1 MNCDNWSSMVFRTL
15 RDKTNEKEDED
26 VLAWS
31 QGGRMLYGEFLVS
44 KVFALIR

>member
-1 MNCDNWSSMVFRTL
+1 MSCVKWSYIAFSTL
-15 RDKTNEKEDED
+15 RDKTDEKEDD
-26 VLAWS
+26 DGLALS

>member
-1 MNCDNWSSMVFRTL
+1 MSCVKWSYIAFRTL
-15 RDKTNEKEDED
+15 RDQTDEKEDD
-26 VLAWS
+26 DGLALS